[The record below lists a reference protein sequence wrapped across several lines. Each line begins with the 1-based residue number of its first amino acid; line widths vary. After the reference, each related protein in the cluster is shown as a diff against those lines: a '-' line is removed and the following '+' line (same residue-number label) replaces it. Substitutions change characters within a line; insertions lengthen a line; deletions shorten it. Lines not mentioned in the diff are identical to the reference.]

1 MIQAVPPRRSGARTA
16 AAAALAL
23 FATVLLSPAAAQEKV
38 DQCFACHNR
47 LGGKLGAPAKEHFR
61 SVHREAGVACVT
73 CHGGDSS
80 LPTEEGMNPRRGFR
94 GKPAA
99 RDIPQFCGRCHSD
112 IAMMRQYNL
121 RTDQLAEY
129 RTSRHGR
136 LLYEKN
142 DTRVALCTSC
152 HGKHEIRR
160 KSDTNSTVYRT
171 NVPRMCGKC
180 HADAEYMKPYGI
192 PTDQLAHYE
201 NGIHGQILAG
211 KVRRE
216 NPTLAPNCATCHG
229 IHGAS
234 PPGFG
239 EVANVCGSCHAVV
252 AGYYRE
258 STHFLSAREIGEPKC
273 ITCHG
278 NHDNRR
284 PTIRIFSGSGPGEC
298 GFCHETGSKALRFA
312 ENVRDLLGALE
323 GGVAEVQ
330 QELDAATGAGRNVDK
345 LKAAYENARNRLT
358 EVEPVFH
365 TFSLDRVLPLI
376 HESDTFL
383 GEARQEIRNFRE
395 EKRQRRSVAVYSLGM
410 LLLIAVL
417 LGIRLAQH
425 PKHPPGGDEKTG

>member
-1 MIQAVPPRRSGARTA
+1 MA
-16 AAAALAL
+16 AGAALAL
-23 FATVLLSPAAAQEKV
+23 FAAVLAPPAAAREKV

-61 SVHREAGVACVT
+61 SVHREAGVDCVT

-80 LPTEEGMNPRRGFR
+80 LPTEEGMNPRHGFR
-94 GKPAA
+94 GKPAF
-99 RDIPQFCGRCHSD
+99 RDIPEFCARCHSD
-112 IAMMRQYNL
+112 ISMMLQYNL

-129 RTSRHGR
+129 RTSRHGK

-142 DTRVALCTSC
+142 DTRVAVCTSC

-160 KSDTNSTVYRT
+160 KTDPDSTVYRT

-180 HADAEYMKPYGI
+180 HADPAHMKPYGI
-192 PTDQLAHYE
+192 PTDQLASYE
-201 NGIHGQILAG
+201 KGIHGQILSG

-229 IHGAS
+229 VHGAV
-234 PPGFG
+234 PPGVG
-239 EVANVCGSCHAVV
+239 EVANVCGNCHAVV
-252 AGYYRE
+252 AGYFRE
-258 STHFLSAREIGEPKC
+258 SAHFASAREIGEPKC

-278 NHDNRR
+278 NHSNRR
-284 PTIRIFSGSGPGEC
+284 PSIKVFSGSGPGEC
-298 GFCHETGSKALRFA
+298 GFCHEKGSDALEFA
-312 ENVRDLLGALE
+312 ENVHDLLGALQE
-323 GGVAEVQ
+323 GVAEVHR
-330 QELDAATGAGRNVDK
+330 ELDEATAAGRNVDK

-365 TFSLDRVLPLI
+365 TFSIDRILPLI

-395 EKRQRRSVAVYSLGM
+395 ELRQRRSVAVYSVTM

-417 LGIRLAQH
+417 LGIRLSML
-425 PKHPPGGDEKTG
+425 PKHRPGEEEKTG